1 MTPNA
6 RSRFVLAF
14 LFVVASNVM
23 ISCAV
28 LAQDV
33 ITVGTVTADGP
44 TVDVPVSIRDRS
56 GTPLGM
62 DQPATSRIQA
72 FSIRVTYAP
81 AAAVSSVTFTRAGIT
96 ANLHPAFETAPAS
109 TGAISLLASFQQSTN
124 PIPFTLNAS
133 APGDLVAH
141 LVFQL
146 SSQATP
152 GQNIT
157 LTLDSATTQLTDD
170 GGSAATKESTGTG
183 QLTLVNGSIV
193 IPVPAITLSP
203 PSQNVTVG
211 NNGTLS
217 AQTDVRL
224 VSNTSVQVTSSN
236 PAIATVQ
243 SPITI
248 NAGSRT
254 GTVFVTGVS
263 PGTVTITATLPASA
277 GGGTATA
284 TVKIVEGP
292 TCATPSAPQLTGPE
306 TALAGTSY
314 NISWPVIANATE
326 YVIEESTDPAF
337 GTVTSQTVVPATASF
352 THATADVRYYYR
364 ARARNKTTSCD
375 TTSANSSS
383 ISVLITAL
391 PTPAVTRILPA
402 VGSAPGNNGAYFK
415 TSLQLYNPKSTTI
428 SGKIVFHPA
437 GTQGSASDPT
447 LAYTIASGKSLSYD
461 DLLPAMGVATG
472 LGSAD
477 LVSDVNSSLPVA
489 LARVFNDGGPAGTSG
504 IALEPLATGEALS
517 SGNTGAI
524 LAPLDFQKFRL
535 NIGLRTLGDG
545 VAFNVTV
552 RNRDGATVKTLTK
565 SYPSTFFTQT
575 GASDFL
581 EGLALTGNESIS
593 FEVNSGA
600 AFIYGSTTDNITNDP
615 SVQFARRIE

>member
-1 MTPNA
+1 MTSNL

-14 LFVVASNVM
+14 LFVVISSVAS
-23 ISCAV
+23 
-28 LAQDV
+28 AQDV
-33 ITVGTVTADGP
+33 ITVGTATADGP
-44 TVDVPVSIRDRS
+44 TVDIPVSIRDRS

-62 DQPATSRIQA
+62 DQPASSRIQA
-72 FSIRVTYAP
+72 LSIRVTYAP

-96 ANLHPAFETAPAS
+96 ANLHPAFETSPAS
-109 TGAISLLASFQQSTN
+109 TGAITLLASFQQSTN

-133 APGDLVAH
+133 SPGDLVAH

-152 GQNIT
+152 GTNIT

-170 GGSAATKESTGTG
+170 AGSAATKESPGNG

-193 IPVPAITLSP
+193 VPVPALSLTP
-203 PSQNVTVG
+203 PSQNVIVG
-211 NNGTLS
+211 NNGGLA

-224 VSNTSVQVTSSN
+224 VSNTTVQVSSSN

-243 SPITI
+243 SPVTI
-248 NAGSRT
+248 SAGNRT
-254 GTVFVTGVS
+254 AAVFVTGVS
-263 PGTVTITATLPASA
+263 PGTVTITATLPGSA
-277 GGGTATA
+277 GGATATA

-292 TCATPSAPQLTGPE
+292 TCAVPSVPQLTGPE
-306 TALAGTSY
+306 TALVGAAY
-314 NISWPVIANATE
+314 NISWPPVANATQ
-326 YVIEESTDPAF
+326 YVIEESTDPGF
-337 GTVTSQTVVPATASF
+337 GTITSQTVIAPTAAF
-352 THATADVRYYYR
+352 THTTADVRYYYR

-391 PTPAVTRILPA
+391 PTPAITRILPA

-428 SGKIVFHPA
+428 SGKIIFHPA

-447 LAYTIASGKSLSYD
+447 LAYTIAAGKTLSYD
-461 DLLPAMGVATG
+461 DLLPAMGVASG

-477 LVSDVNSSLPVA
+477 LVSDINSALPVT
-489 LARVFNDGGPAGTSG
+489 LARVFNDGGAAGTSG
-504 IALEPLATGEALS
+504 IALEPLGTTEALS

-524 LAPLDFQKFRL
+524 IAPLDFQKFRL
-535 NIGLRTLGDG
+535 NIGVRTLGDG

-552 RNRDGATVKTLTK
+552 RNRDGNVLKTLTK
-565 SYPSTFFTQT
+565 SFSPTFFTQT
-575 GASDFL
+575 GVTDFL
-581 EGLALTGNESIS
+581 EGLALTGNETLT
-593 FEVNSGA
+593 FEVTSGS

-615 SVQFARRIE
+615 SVQFAHRIE